1 MWLESFKMVMNC
13 VVVICFDLL
22 QWNFYQIFLITFFF
36 LKFPVKK
43 LESSSV
49 VLVFYHT
56 SYVIC
61 QTSTA
66 TSTLESS
73 SVTTK
78 KTSRVLCLRNCPY
91 PPPPPN
97 LMWKVFGKL
106 ESGVKQSWKFNF
118 NFYKEPPSPWGGGR
132 GARVWITF

>member
-1 MWLESFKMVMNC
+1 MKFLS
-13 VVVICFDLL
+13 
-22 QWNFYQIFLITFFF
+22 IFLITFFF
-36 LKFPVKK
+36 LKFPGKK

-56 SYVIC
+56 SYIIC

-97 LMWKVFGKL
+97 LLCKVFGKL
-106 ESGVKQSWKFNF
+106 ESGVKQSLKLNF
-118 NFYKEPPSPWGGGR
+118 SFYKDPPPPRGGGEGQWYGLVFR
-132 GARVWITF
+132 ITQHQQPWKLPN

>member
-1 MWLESFKMVMNC
+1 M
-13 VVVICFDLL
+13 
-22 QWNFYQIFLITFFF
+22 TAFFF
-36 LKFPVKK
+36 LKFPGKK

-56 SYVIC
+56 SYIIC

-78 KTSRVLCLRNCPY
+78 KTSRVLCPRNCPY
-91 PPPPPN
+91 P
-97 LMWKVFGKL
+97 L
-106 ESGVKQSWKFNF
+106 
-118 NFYKEPPSPWGGGR
+118 PSPTSCGESLEKM
-132 GARVWITF
+132 RVSSQTTLKV

>member
-1 MWLESFKMVMNC
+1 M
-13 VVVICFDLL
+13 IA
-22 QWNFYQIFLITFFF
+22 FFF
-36 LKFPVKK
+36 LKFPGKK

-56 SYVIC
+56 SYIIC

-78 KTSRVLCLRNCPY
+78 KTSRVLCPRNCPY
-91 PPPPPN
+91 PPPPPSPTSC
-97 LMWKVFGKL
+97 GESL
-106 ESGVKQSWKFNF
+106 EKMSQESNNAESLTSISIRTPLPG
-118 NFYKEPPSPWGGGR
+118 GGGR
-132 GARVWITF
+132 GARVWIRFQNNTVSVKTSKLKKGVVENYVS

>member
-1 MWLESFKMVMNC
+1 M
-13 VVVICFDLL
+13 IA
-22 QWNFYQIFLITFFF
+22 FFF
-36 LKFPVKK
+36 LKFPGKK

-56 SYVIC
+56 SYIIC

-78 KTSRVLCLRNCPY
+78 KTSRVLCPRNCPF
-91 PPPPPN
+91 PPPPSLPN
-97 LMWKVFGKL
+97 LLWRVFGKN
-106 ESGVKQSWKFNF
+106 ESQESN
-118 NFYKEPPSPWGGGR
+118 NAESLTSISIRTPLPGGG
-132 GARVWITF
+132 GKGMDKVLE

>member
-1 MWLESFKMVMNC
+1 M
-13 VVVICFDLL
+13 IA
-22 QWNFYQIFLITFFF
+22 FFF
-36 LKFPVKK
+36 LKFPGKK

-56 SYVIC
+56 SYIIC

-78 KTSRVLCLRNCPY
+78 KTSRVLCPRNCPY
-91 PPPPPN
+91 PPPPP
-97 LMWKVFGKL
+97 
-106 ESGVKQSWKFNF
+106 
-118 NFYKEPPSPWGGGR
+118 PSPTSCGESLEKMSQESNNAESLTSISIRTPPPEGGR
-132 GARVWITF
+132 GARVWIRFQNNTVSVKTSKLKKGVVENYVS

>member
-1 MWLESFKMVMNC
+1 M
-13 VVVICFDLL
+13 IA
-22 QWNFYQIFLITFFF
+22 FFF
-36 LKFPVKK
+36 LKFPGKK

-56 SYVIC
+56 SYTIC

-78 KTSRVLCLRNCPY
+78 KTSRVLCPQNCPY
-91 PPPPPN
+91 PLPPN
-97 LMWKVFGKL
+97 LLSKVFGKS

-118 NFYKEPPSPWGGGR
+118 NFYKEPHPPSPRGDGGKGMDM
-132 GARVWITF
+132 FLE